1 MQLVQKASIK
11 AAIPKRVPLVKTAT
25 LDSTRIV
32 LPKIIVTIVLRD
44 SFRTKLDSSSA
55 PVALRIT
62 FRKILAR
69 LPVKLVLMV
78 FRAQRTKNLA
88 LLVQMTINYVAVCP
102 KKSALR
108 VMALTHLLEIVSS
121 AHLESTRI
129 KTNRLVLPA
138 RSVLLDG
145 ISLVPV
151 NHLVATVTLDSIREV
166 PVKPI
171 VSAVLVDNTP
181 PPDSHRA
188 RHVAKDSMLQVRP
201 QPIVKTVMQ
210 ANIRKRIRPP
220 HIPARSVRQ
229 GNLLSTHNPLAPTVT
244 LENTRHQVVQQVR
257 RATTAPPGT
266 LS

>member
-1 MQLVQKASIK
+1 M
-11 AAIPKRVPLVKTAT
+11 
-25 LDSTRIV
+25 
-32 LPKIIVTIVLRD
+32 
-44 SFRTKLDSSSA
+44 
-55 PVALRIT
+55 
-62 FRKILAR
+62 
-69 LPVKLVLMV
+69 
-78 FRAQRTKNLA
+78 
-88 LLVQMTINYVAVCP
+88 
-102 KKSALR
+102 
-108 VMALTHLLEIVSS
+108 THLLEIVSS

-138 RSVLLDG
+138 RRVRPGS

-151 NHLVATVTLDSIREV
+151 NHLVKIVTPDSIRGV

-188 RHVAKDSMLQVRP
+188 RHVAKDSMLQVPPKVLAR
-201 QPIVKTVMQ
+201 TVMQ

-220 HIPARSVRQ
+220 HIPALSVRQ
-229 GNLLSTHNPLAPTVT
+229 GNLLSTQNPLAPTVT

-266 LS
+266 HS